1 MQKDKIIGQRINVVG
16 VSGSG
21 KTTTAKHIAER
32 LQIPHFGLDALHW
45 GPNWTEPPIDKF
57 REIVSDSLMAS
68 SWVVDGN
75 YGKVRD
81 IVWPQADTIVW
92 LDYSLSTIMW
102 QLIKRTIRRV
112 VLRKLLWGGN
122 HESLSTALFSKD
134 SIYLWVLRPHKGQKI
149 EHPQR
154 FALKENA
161 HLHIIHLKNPLQAK
175 RFLDQIIIKAN
186 NI

>member
-32 LQIPHFGLDALHW
+32 LQIPHFELDALHL
-45 GPNWTEPPIDKF
+45 GPNWSEPPIDKF

-92 LDYSLSTIMW
+92 LDYSSSTILC

-112 VLRKLLWGGN
+112 VSRKLLWSGN
-122 HESLSTALFSKD
+122 RESLTTALFSKD
-134 SIYLWVLRPHKGQKI
+134 SIFLWALRSHKRQTI
-149 EHPQR
+149 EYPR
-154 FALKENA
+154 NFALKENA

>member
-32 LQIPHFGLDALHW
+32 LQIPHFELDALHW
-45 GPNWTEPPIDKF
+45 GPNWSEPPIDKF

-92 LDYSLSTIMW
+92 LDYSLSTILW

-112 VLRKLLWGGN
+112 VSRKLLWSGN
-122 HESLSTALFSKD
+122 RESLTTALFSKD
-134 SIYLWVLRPHKGQKI
+134 SIFLWALTTYKRRKI
-149 EHPQR
+149 EYPHR
-154 FALKENA
+154 FARKENA
-161 HLHIIHLKNPLQAK
+161 HLHIVQLKNNRQTK
-175 RFLDQIIIKAN
+175 RFMAQINIIDN
-186 NI
+186 NK